1 MAEIIVTVWPAIST
15 PERLIELYNL
25 GVRILRLNF
34 THYNPYSV
42 APMLDIIAQAESKL
56 DGKFQLM
63 MDLEW
68 PSIRTWNMD
77 KSRTYK
83 KWEKFKLFVDASKS
97 EENSLFCD
105 YQWVVKDSK
114 IWGII
119 RIESGLFDCLVV
131 EKWADFLLL
140 EALNDFEM
148 TSRRHINLPGV
159 HVDLPTITNEDKE
172 NVLFAIKSEF
182 SYVAISFCR
191 SESDVRLLRNFLSE
205 NGWNQIKII
214 SKIENQEWLDN
225 IDSISEAS
233 DVVMVARWDL
243 GTELSLEDLPEAQMK
258 IIKTCKIK
266 NTKVI
271 VATQMMA
278 SMVSA
283 SSPTRAEVSDV
294 FRAVREWADY
304 LMLSEETAVGQ
315 YPIQVVDMMKK
326 IIEEAESEE

>member
-1 MAEIIVTVWPAIST
+1 MAEIIVTVWPAISA
-15 PERLIELYNL
+15 PEKLIELYNL

-34 THYNPYSV
+34 THYNTYSV
-42 APMLDIIAQAESKL
+42 VPMLDIVNQAESKI
-56 DGKFQLM
+56 DGRFKLM

-68 PSIRTWNMD
+68 PSIRTWNLD
-77 KSRTYK
+77 KSRIYK
-83 KWEKFKLFVDASKS
+83 KWEKFKLFVDVSKS

-105 YQWVVKDSK
+105 YPWIVKDVE
-114 IWGII
+114 IWWIV
-119 RIESGLFDCLVV
+119 RIESGLFDCSVL
-131 EKWADFLLL
+131 EKWSDYLLL

-159 HVDLPTITNEDKE
+159 HIDLPTITNQDKE
-172 NVLFAIKSEF
+172 NVLFAIKNWF
-182 SYVAISFCR
+182 YYVSISFCR
-191 SESDVRLLRNFLSE
+191 SESDVRELRKFLSE
-205 NGWNQIKII
+205 NEWNQVKII
-214 SKIENQEWLDN
+214 SKIENQEGLDKM
-225 IDSISEAS
+225 DSIIEAS

-243 GTELSLEDLPEAQMK
+243 GTEILLEDLPEAQMK
-258 IIKTCKIK
+258 IIKSCKIK
-266 NTKVI
+266 DTKVI

-294 FRAVREWADY
+294 FYAVREWADY

-326 IIEEAESEE
+326 IIEEAETD